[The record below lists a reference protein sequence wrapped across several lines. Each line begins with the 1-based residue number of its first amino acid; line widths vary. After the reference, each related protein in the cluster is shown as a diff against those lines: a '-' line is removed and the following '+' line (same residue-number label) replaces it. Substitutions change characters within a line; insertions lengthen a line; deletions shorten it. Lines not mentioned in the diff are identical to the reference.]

1 MTDVFGGRTVGI
13 VLCLLQWVDGTC
25 LHIPAHSLGLLRIL
39 LPLQLSARRTGLGGH
54 RQPHLK
60 HHGMFLLEEPA
71 ANMGVQL
78 VDISCF
84 CQPAHIVPTNVW
96 E

>member
-1 MTDVFGGRTVGI
+1 MDVFDGRTVGK

-25 LHIPAHSLGLLRIL
+25 LHNPAHSLALLRIL
-39 LPLQLSARRTGLGGH
+39 LPLQPSVGRIGPEGC
-54 RQPHLK
+54 RQAHLK

-78 VDISCF
+78 VDISYF
-84 CQPAHIVPTNVW
+84 CQLAHIIPTNVW